1 MTESPISML
10 TARRRA
16 LSAPVTLGAAD
27 FEKILE
33 ALDIP
38 WEAEANPQRTTE
50 LYCIVVTAD
59 ED

>member
-1 MTESPISML
+1 MEQ
-10 TARRRA
+10 
-16 LSAPVTLGAAD
+16 AD